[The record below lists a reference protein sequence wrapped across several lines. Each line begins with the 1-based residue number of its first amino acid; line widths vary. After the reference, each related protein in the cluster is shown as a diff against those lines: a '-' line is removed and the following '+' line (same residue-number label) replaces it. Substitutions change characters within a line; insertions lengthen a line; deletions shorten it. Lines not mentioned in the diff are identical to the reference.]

1 MSSKRSD
8 TRRRLLTAAREL
20 IEGGHYSVGL
30 GEIGRRAG
38 VSRQAVYLHF
48 ASRAELLTALTSFI
62 EEEADLHQLLAPVYA
77 AASGVEALRHLID
90 AGAQFEPQI
99 HAMVQAALRMQ
110 DDPIVDELSRQR
122 MRTRLAAMRVVIARI
137 EAEGQLATGWDVE
150 TATAFLWS
158 LTASSTFDMLVVQHG
173 WAPRKWAESTFRLLT
188 DAFVTPPPPASVG
201 QGSTRTSRALT
212 EPPT

>member
-1 MSSKRSD
+1 
-8 TRRRLLTAAREL
+8 
-20 IEGGHYSVGL
+20 
-30 GEIGRRAG
+30 
-38 VSRQAVYLHF
+38 
-48 ASRAELLTALTSFI
+48 
-62 EEEADLHQLLAPVYA
+62 
-77 AASGVEALRHLID
+77 
-90 AGAQFEPQI
+90 
-99 HAMVQAALRMQ
+99 
-110 DDPIVDELSRQR
+110 